1 MNSHRLRILALPL
14 LIILA
19 MLIASCTRSAS
30 TPPPTQGV
38 GGTPVAQTGQ
48 QATME
53 AVRAALLTQTAQA
66 ANAGADYTAT
76 PTVVDATETPV
87 LVPTQE
93 GSTATPSGEN
103 LTPTEASGA
112 TIEYIVQHGDWLY
125 SIAYNFNVD
134 PEDIIQLNNLQAPYE
149 LDTGQVLLIPT
160 EGSSGASPTNTALA
174 GGTEYTVLAGEWV
187 YSIAR
192 KFGVEPQAI
201 IDLNGL
207 VYPFTLYP
215 GDVIKI
221 P

>member
-1 MNSHRLRILALPL
+1 
-14 LIILA
+14 
-19 MLIASCTRSAS
+19 
-30 TPPPTQGV
+30 
-38 GGTPVAQTGQ
+38 
-48 QATME
+48 ME

-93 GSTATPSGEN
+93 SITATPSSEN

-134 PEDIIQLNNLQAPYE
+134 PEDIIQLNDLQAPYE

-174 GGTEYTVLAGEWV
+174 GGTDYTVLAGEWV